1 MKISELIKEL
11 TKIEEEYGDLVVEY
25 HSGSNGFVT
34 PYYIQAYDNLGWT
47 IKDRQFSGE
56 CTTVVLH

>member
-1 MKISELIKEL
+1 MKISELIEEL

-34 PYYIQAYDNLGWT
+34 PYYIQAYDDIGWT
-47 IKDRQFSGE
+47 PEDVKFSGE
-56 CTTVVLH
+56 CTIVALH